1 MITRVPPGT
10 WEILSFPSSKAA
22 GDTAYQLQIDPRL
35 RVRGRGD
42 EQRTQRWYRQAKE
55 TKRGEMGGRESQH
68 LIVPLKRGNQPEGP
82 RRGKEVPSHEPLKG
96 NMPGTLRPEPCPRN
110 DDGSRGS
117 RIHEMRNRVR
127 VMCKPGSVGGLGGR
141 PPRSTRPGIPPR
153 WGLETMRRHGAKNAD
168 YRGGVTCLY
177 DTQLLGACLHA
188 SECGGRS
195 RPGAVRGMPDVPIAP
210 PATGPNTVRHETCMR
225 FLTCFG
231 S

>member
-10 WEILSFPSSKAA
+10 WETLSFPSSKAA

-42 EQRTQRWYRQAKE
+42 EPRTQRWYRQAKE

-127 VMCKPGSVGGLGGR
+127 VMCKPGSVGDLGGQ
-141 PPRSTRPGIPPR
+141 PPRSTRPMPPHVIGR
-153 WGLETMRRHGAKNAD
+153 NGRCANP
-168 YRGGVTCLY
+168 GV
-177 DTQLLGACLHA
+177 HP
-188 SECGGRS
+188 SS
-195 RPGAVRGMPDVPIAP
+195 RPRLGLLRSWSRHHNIRNWARLGGFQCICTRSVRRNSPQ
-210 PATGPNTVRHETCMR
+210 PAGT
-225 FLTCFG
+225 
-231 S
+231 

>member
-10 WEILSFPSSKAA
+10 WETLSFPSSKAA
-22 GDTAYQLQIDPRL
+22 GDTAYQLPIDPRL

-110 DDGSRGS
+110 DDGWRGS

-141 PPRSTRPGIPPR
+141 PPRSTQPNNPSTPIIRP
-153 WGLETMRRHGAKNAD
+153 
-168 YRGGVTCLY
+168 
-177 DTQLLGACLHA
+177 LH
-188 SECGGRS
+188 R
-195 RPGAVRGMPDVPIAP
+195 
-210 PATGPNTVRHETCMR
+210 
-225 FLTCFG
+225 
-231 S
+231 